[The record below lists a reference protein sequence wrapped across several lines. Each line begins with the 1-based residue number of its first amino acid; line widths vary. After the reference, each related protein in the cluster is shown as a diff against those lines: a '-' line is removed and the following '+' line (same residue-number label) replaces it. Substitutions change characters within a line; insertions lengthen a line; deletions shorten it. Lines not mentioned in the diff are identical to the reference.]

1 MTPRERR
8 IQSDYER
15 LQKEFSVHPNIK
27 IISIGDIMPPERYT
41 VRYQDVKGIVL
52 NGKSTPEEKVVDYIY
67 THEAEIYLHN
77 DYPKYKPLCYMKT
90 EIFHPNIRKSKP
102 NDICIG
108 DYWAPGES
116 LSDIIYLIGEMI
128 MFQNYNINSP
138 LNGIAAKWARENIDK
153 FPLSNLNLHLAEPE
167 IEFKI

>member
-15 LQKEFSVHPNIK
+15 LEKEFWLHPNIK
-27 IISIGDIMPPERYT
+27 IISGNEIKPPERYS
-41 VRYQDVKGIVL
+41 VIYEDVKGIVL
-52 NGKSTPEEKVVDYIY
+52 NEKSTQEKKIVNYIY
-67 THEAEIYLHN
+67 TRRVEIYLHN
-77 DYPKYKPLCYMKT
+77 DYPKYKPLCFMKT
-90 EIFHPNIRKSKP
+90 EIFHPNIRKSEP

-138 LNGIAAKWARENIDK
+138 LNGIAAKWARENIEL

-167 IEFKI
+167 IEIKN